1 VGTTQEWRGPALHR
15 RLGAAGLMFGSAAT
29 AFACIEACMTKF
41 GEVVWDGGDTY
52 YEFEY
57 CTERFN
63 DRGGISTTCFYSE
76 HEI

>member
-1 VGTTQEWRGPALHR
+1 
-15 RLGAAGLMFGSAAT
+15 
-29 AFACIEACMTKF
+29 MTKF